1 MANPEKLRECFSL
14 IAKTLTRATAGL
26 NAREQLIL
34 QAGLSAS
41 HAEEAL
47 TAGDIDRAQAHFN
60 KLMRIARQLD
70 ASKS

>member
-1 MANPEKLRECFSL
+1 MASPEKLKECFSL
-14 IAKTLTRATAGL
+14 IANALTEATAGL
-26 NAREQLIL
+26 SPREQLAL

-60 KLMRIARQLD
+60 KLMTIARQLD
-70 ASKS
+70 ASKG